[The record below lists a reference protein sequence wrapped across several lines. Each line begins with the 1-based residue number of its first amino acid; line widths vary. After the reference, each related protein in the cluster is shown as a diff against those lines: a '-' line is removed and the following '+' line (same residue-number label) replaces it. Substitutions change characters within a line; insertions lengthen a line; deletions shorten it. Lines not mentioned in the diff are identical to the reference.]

1 MPSLKR
7 KKSHKRLSNALVFLV
22 AFLLFLLLFG
32 GLCLWAVVKINQE
45 RQSTQDPITSVTE
58 EGPIF
63 SEEDAKTLLLV
74 TTDAGEA
81 QGFVAVRMD
90 PAAGRITTCLLY
102 TSRCV

>member
-45 RQSTQDPITSVTE
+45 RQSTQDPTTSVTE

-90 PAAGRITTCLLY
+90 PAAGRISTMAFPRETA
-102 TSRCV
+102 V